1 MSRRLRRLLWL
12 ILIGALIGAG
22 IWYLSR
28 PEPIAVR
35 AKTVDRGPVE
45 ATVANTRAGTVEAC
59 RRARL
64 APAIGGQ
71 IAELPVREGDHVQPR
86 QVLLELWNDDLGAE
100 LQLALQ
106 EAEAAAARAEQAC
119 VSADVARREADRLTK
134 LQARGLASEEATER
148 AVGQAK
154 SSRAACTAARAS
166 TGVSQARVAV
176 AQAAL
181 ERTRLRA
188 PFEGTVAE
196 INGELG
202 EFTTPSPV
210 GIPTL
215 PAVDLVDTTCLYVKA
230 PIDEVDAPAIRA
242 GMPARITLDAFPD
255 RHFDGTVRRVAPYVL
270 DVEKQARTVDVE
282 AEFAEP
288 HAVENLLPGYS
299 ADVEIVL
306 DRKDSVTRVPTEAVQ
321 EGNRVLVYRPQDETL
336 EERTVTPG
344 LSNWVYTEVRAGL
357 APGDQV
363 VTSVDREGVRPG
375 AVVTIEEGD
384 G

>member
-1 MSRRLRRLLWL
+1 MSRRPRRLLWL
-12 ILIGALIGAG
+12 ILLGALIGAG
-22 IWYLSR
+22 TWYLSR
-28 PEPIAVR
+28 PEPVEVR

-71 IAELPVREGDHVQPR
+71 IAELPVREGDYVQR
-86 QVLLELWNDDLGAE
+86 AQILLELWNDDLAAE
-100 LQLALQ
+100 LQLAQQ
-106 EAEAAAARAEQAC
+106 EAKAAAARAEQAC
-119 VSADVARREADRLTK
+119 VSADVAQREADRLTK

-154 SSRAACTAARAS
+154 SSRAACAASRAS
-166 TGVSQARVAV
+166 IGVSRARVAV

-202 EFTTPSPV
+202 EFATPSPV

-242 GMPARITLDAFPD
+242 GMPARISLDAFPE

-282 AEFAEP
+282 AEFAES

-306 DRKDSVTRVPTEAVQ
+306 DRKDSVVRVPTEAVQ
-321 EGNRVLVYRPQDETL
+321 EGSRVLVYRPQDRTL
-336 EERTVTPG
+336 AERTITPG

-357 APGDQV
+357 EPGDRV
-363 VTSVDREGVRPG
+363 ITSVDREGVRPG
-375 AVVTIEEGD
+375 AMVAIEEGD